1 MRKLLTILL
10 LCGLAT
16 TAVAQEPIWKAPI
29 DPANP
34 VRVTAESGKDSA
46 LWTTPCDVLQP
57 ATLYRFKF
65 HARRTGGSGSVVA
78 GPECVNRDYG
88 DVGPEWTWFS
98 HCFRTPDNLP
108 KSISMRFG
116 QWQGSETV
124 ECDAMQVVEV
134 VPIVKRC
141 GDLHTVSLFLET
153 GESLD
158 ADGFHFNATFDGEGA
173 NYHRALVYSTAHFNS
188 NRWCFGDGSQVIYAT
203 PILFS
208 GIMNEG
214 RKAQIQVNVNYR
226 TGGRCVVDV
235 ALGDPAK
242 LTELT
247 DADWVPLGD
256 VDAVRTATFD
266 VPDSLMKRTNAANF
280 DTTHLLLIRL
290 RGATGDDQTGVNFQV
305 DRVQMDLLSDKPL
318 ETVDHRLSGQTF
330 YGIVIPPSPESLEN
344 VELTDVEKTLLAAT
358 DRMFS
363 WTDEGSGSFC
373 FTCGSPQN
381 HQGMSVTVDAIPDG
395 QTHKTNICFG
405 NVVQLQV
412 PLYTPTYYRTDYGT
426 GLTTD
431 DVADVWWCDATRK
444 VPKTRRSAAVTS
456 RTREAV
462 QLQACRGDREAAQL
476 IVRANGRDERTVATD
491 GTLAFEPGKFP
502 GNLTGMTAT
511 MSDLTGFE
519 HPDAKIDA
527 QNVSLSWVRYH
538 WVEHPTD
545 ATCVR
550 DWWPDALVPMRPIDC
565 KFQENQP
572 LWIEI
577 AVPRGIPA
585 DTYTGTVTV
594 KAKTGGDDTPRDWQV
609 QLPVQMKVWD
619 FELPEE
625 PMLESGYGLSP
636 TWIYAYHNITSEA
649 DKRAVLD
656 LYLQALSENRICVYN
671 PVPLDPFSVQFIVDG
686 ENSRAVFDFSKWDAA
701 MEQVFAKYHCKNFS
715 LPIHGMGGGTFHA
728 RTEPSLE
735 GFGEDTPEYQAMFRS
750 YVTQLEAHLI
760 EKGWIDR
767 AYVYWFDEPEPKDYE
782 FVQKGM
788 ERIKKYAPRI
798 RTMLTEEPGSPEF
811 ADCVDLWCPISN
823 MFNQE
828 KADTQMDKGQ
838 KFWWYVCC
846 GPKAPYCTE
855 FTDHP
860 ATELRIWFWQ
870 AWQRKITGSLIWHTN
885 WWTSDTAF
893 PDGYQDPYADP
904 MCYTSG
910 YGLEPG
916 TKAFWGNGDGR
927 FLYPPEECNVPG
939 AAKNDDGSPR
949 AVVAPPVRS
958 IRLAMIREGSDDYEY
973 LAILRDRIA
982 ATRAKLAAGEKVAVT
997 AAQLDA
1003 YAKLLE
1009 VPAEI
1014 TTDMTH
1020 FATDSAPIYARRAQ
1034 IAEAICD
1041 LGE

>member
-1 MRKLLTILL
+1 MRKLLVIFL

-16 TAVAQEPIWKAPI
+16 TAAAQEPLWKAPI

-34 VRVTAESGKDSA
+34 VRVTAESGKESA
-46 LWTTPCDVLQP
+46 VWTTPCDVLQP
-57 ATLYRFKF
+57 AKLYRFEF
-65 HARRTGGSGSVVA
+65 HARRAGGSGSVVA
-78 GPECVNRDYG
+78 GPECVNRDYA
-88 DVGPEWTWFS
+88 DVGPEWTWYS

-108 KSISMRFG
+108 KSVNMRFG
-116 QWQGSETV
+116 QWQGSETI
-124 ECDAMQVVEV
+124 ECDAMRVVEV
-134 VPIVKRC
+134 VPIQKKC
-141 GDLHTVSLFLET
+141 GDLNTFLTALGT
-153 GESLD
+153 GESFD
-158 ADGFHFNATFDGEGA
+158 ANGFHFNATFDGEGA
-173 NYHRALVYSTAHFNS
+173 NYHQLLAYATAYFNS
-188 NRWCFGDGSQVIYAT
+188 NRWCFGNDSQVVYAMSAFL
-203 PILFS
+203 P
-208 GIMNEG
+208 GENEVS
-214 RKAQIQVNVNYR
+214 RKAKVEINVNYR
-226 TGGRCVVDV
+226 TEGVCAVEA

-242 LTELT
+242 LAELT
-247 DADWVPLGD
+247 DANWVKLGE
-256 VDAVRTATFD
+256 VDAVRTVTFD
-266 VPDSLMKRTNAANF
+266 LPESLVNQTKTSASQNSPNQI
-280 DTTHLLLIRL
+280 LLRL
-290 RGATGDDQTGVNFQV
+290 RGVPTAGGNSANFQV
-305 DRVQMDLLSDKPL
+305 DRIQMDLLSDKSL
-318 ETVDHRLSGQTF
+318 ENVEHSTGQTL
-330 YGIVIPPSPESLEN
+330 YGEVIPPSPESLAKADLTELDKVVQSASDRTFEWVNLSGDFVFWCHVPQKGIDVN
-344 VELTDVEKTLLAAT
+344 VSTVVE
-358 DRMFS
+358 
-363 WTDEGSGSFC
+363 
-373 FTCGSPQN
+373 
-381 HQGMSVTVDAIPDG
+381 AIPDG
-395 QTHKTNICFG
+395 QIHETTVNFG
-405 NVVQLQV
+405 RTLQLKV

-426 GLTTD
+426 GLTAD
-431 DVADVWWCDATRK
+431 DTANVWWCDATQK
-444 VPKTRRSAAVTS
+444 VPKNRKAAEVKPG
-456 RTREAV
+456 TRESV

-476 IVRANGRDERTVATD
+476 IVYANGRTTAAD
-491 GTLAFEPGKFP
+491 GTITFTPGKYP
-502 GNLTGMTAT
+502 ENLNGMTAT
-511 MSDLTGFE
+511 MGDLVGLE

-565 KFQENQP
+565 PFGENQP

-594 KAKTGGDDTPRDWQV
+594 KAKAGGENAPRDWQT
-609 QLPVQMKVWD
+609 QIPVQIKVWNFD
-619 FELPEE
+619 LPEE

-636 TWIYAYHNITSEA
+636 TWIYAYHNITSET

-671 PVPLDPFSVQFIVDG
+671 PVPLDGFSVKFIVDG
-686 ENSRAVFDFSKWDAA
+686 KNSRAKFDFSKWDAA
-701 MEQVFAKYHCKNFS
+701 MERAFEKYHCKNFS
-715 LPIHGMGGGTFHA
+715 LPIQGMGGGTFQS

-735 GFGEDTPEYQAMFRS
+735 GFGEDTPEYQAMFQS

-767 AYVYWFDEPEPKDYE
+767 AYVYWFDEPEPKDYA

-893 PDGYQDPYADP
+893 PNGYQDPYADP

-910 YGLEPG
+910 YGIEPG

-939 AAKNDDGSPR
+939 AAKNADGSPR

-982 ATRAKLAAGEKVAVT
+982 TARAKLAAGE
-997 AAQLDA
+997 
-1003 YAKLLE
+1003 
-1009 VPAEI
+1009 
-1014 TTDMTH
+1014 
-1020 FATDSAPIYARRAQ
+1020 
-1034 IAEAICD
+1034 
-1041 LGE
+1041 